1 MAMKYDN
8 MRDIGQRV
16 EHEGLT
22 YFLLDYMSPHEIPDD
37 ATLSA
42 LEFRRLWIEALPLLE
57 EMRKL
62 LEEAGF

>member
-16 EHEGLT
+16 EHEGA
-22 YFLLDYMSPHEIPDD
+22 YFLLDYTSPHEIPDD

-42 LEFRRLWIEALPLLE
+42 LEFRRLWIEALPLLK